1 MERLMIDTKFQN
13 MGYGKEALIQGI
25 HWFDQNISENV
36 LRISAVKT
44 NDVALKLYEKL
55 SFIRTGEELEGEIVF
70 LKMR

>member
-1 MERLMIDTKFQN
+1 MR
-13 MGYGKEALIQGI
+13 YGKEVLIQGI

-55 SFIRTGEELEGEIVF
+55 SFIRTWEGN
-70 LKMR
+70 